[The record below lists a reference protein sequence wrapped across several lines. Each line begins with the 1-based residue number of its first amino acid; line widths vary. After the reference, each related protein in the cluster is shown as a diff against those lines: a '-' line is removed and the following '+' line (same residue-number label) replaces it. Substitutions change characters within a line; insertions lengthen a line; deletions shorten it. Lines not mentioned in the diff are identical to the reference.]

1 MIRGKMACYNSD
13 STLLNIRSRIELNQ
27 LSILIKA
34 NKTYSHWII
43 TLLSSKHS
51 DVSLQIIQL
60 LLALFLLTLSMNVLG
75 DT

>member
-1 MIRGKMACYNSD
+1 MACYNSD